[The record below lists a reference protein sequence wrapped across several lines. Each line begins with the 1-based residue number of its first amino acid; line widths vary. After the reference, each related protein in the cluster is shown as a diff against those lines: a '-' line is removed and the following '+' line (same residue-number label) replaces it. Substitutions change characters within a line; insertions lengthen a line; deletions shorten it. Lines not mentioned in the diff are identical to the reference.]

1 MLNTNNYIKENNNQI
16 PSNEELVDKWLR
28 CLQNLKHKADSTV
41 DNYKGKAK
49 LFLRYLKGKSLL
61 DVLEEDIND
70 YLSLEKNSSI
80 ATIKNK
86 MAALKSLYKWLIKN
100 KYYYQENPVQ
110 LEEFDFGHEQKLPKF
125 LSREQIEQIMNFLNN
140 NRSNFS
146 QERNRL
152 IFLFDYYTGLRRE
165 ELCNIKVEDLLGNE
179 QIKIT
184 GKGKKDRYVPIN
196 PEYLKPEL
204 ESYLNRYQ
212 IKNGNIFPNKNGEQL
227 SVGYINKIFEKIQ
240 LHTAIKMSPHT
251 ARHTFATELLESGAD
266 LRAIQELLG
275 HAALST
281 TEIYTHVTN
290 KRIKDII
297 NNMRDI
303 RNN

>member
-1 MLNTNNYIKENNNQI
+1 MLNTNNQIEENSKM
-16 PSNEELVDKWLR
+16 SNEELIDRWLK
-28 CLQNLKHKADSTV
+28 CLKNTDHKSKETLKK
-41 DNYKGKAK
+41 YKGQVD
-49 LFLRYLKGKSLL
+49 LFIKSCNKSLL
-61 DVLEEDIND
+61 EITKRDIQEYLDSKED
-70 YLSLEKNSSI
+70 LTVSGL
-80 ATIKNK
+80 KNK
-86 MAALKSLYKWLIKN
+86 VFAIKSLFNFLEDRE
-100 KYYYQENPVQ
+100 YYINNPARKISIN
-110 LEEFDFGHEQKLPKF
+110 GKKGKKLPKF
-125 LSREQIEQIMNFLNN
+125 LTKEEIDQTIDFLNN
-140 NRSNFS
+140 NIGNFS

-152 IFLFDYYTGLRRE
+152 IFLFDYYTGLRRS
-165 ELCNIKVEDLLGNE
+165 ELCNIKIEDLLNNE
-179 QIKIT
+179 YVKVVS
-184 GKGKKDRYVPIN
+184 GKGDKDRFVPIN
-196 PEYLKPEL
+196 SKYLKPEL
-204 ESYLNRYQ
+204 ENYLNKYKIQ
-212 IKNGNIFPNKNGEQL
+212 KGYIFTNKKGGKL

-290 KRIKDII
+290 KRIKDTI